1 MNQPESEDQKGQTTT
16 PPQQNLSMPQYEA
29 DRQKALQEAQDEW
42 EEADEAKAIQD
53 WTDSP

>member
-16 PPQQNLSMPQYEA
+16 PQQQNLSMPQYEA

-42 EEADEAKAIQD
+42 EESDEAKANQV